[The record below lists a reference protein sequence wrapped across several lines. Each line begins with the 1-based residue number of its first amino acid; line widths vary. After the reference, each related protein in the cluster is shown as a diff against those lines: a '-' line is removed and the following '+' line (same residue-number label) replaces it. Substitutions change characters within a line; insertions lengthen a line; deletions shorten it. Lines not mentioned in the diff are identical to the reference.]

1 MCLLTCRLL
10 AYRDKMGV
18 REKEGEGYGLPPI
31 AGRRK
36 NLQQQ
41 QLLLGRA
48 PSRKQSRSEGA
59 NWLHRRPHAR
69 IRCGD
74 EEGQKKRRDSWHT
87 LADVAAL
94 ALGGEEDAA
103 DPELGHHGRP
113 RARVSGA
120 SREGW
125 MGVEVEGGG
134 RGGGGGGGRRRTP
147 LPLRGRGG
155 ADAGTPV
162 RIWSWPAAGM

>member
-1 MCLLTCRLL
+1 MAYHLQRGGGRTCSSSSFSL
-10 AYRDKMGV
+10 AGPLHACRGDW
-18 REKEGEGYGLPPI
+18 REQTDCIY
-31 AGRRK
+31 
-36 NLQQQ
+36 
-41 QLLLGRA
+41 
-48 PSRKQSRSEGA
+48 
-59 NWLHRRPHAR
+59 RPHTR

-87 LADVAAL
+87 LAEVAAL

-125 MGVEVEGGG
+125 MGVEVKGGG
-134 RGGGGGGGRRRTP
+134 RSGGGGGGRRRTP
-147 LPLRGRGG
+147 LPLHGRGG